1 VAPSGALALLL
12 GAGAAAIAPAGPDAL
27 LAVKAA
33 AADSTEV
40 AVAFVVDFGTGS
52 AQGVLEGCVKV
63 PSSDTGYDALAA
75 FVQQAGLSEP
85 SYNSAGL
92 LCSIG
97 GVPSSGCGVASNGEY
112 IFWSYWH
119 GTTGTWQYSSTGA
132 FSLATNDVEGWRFQ
146 NPGPDNATA
155 PHPGQPPT
163 TPASAPL
170 LTSRQRRQRRPGRH
184 RHRSPPPAVPRRR
197 VAYRR
202 VALRRAPIPPPRHR
216 RRVDRPRGDHVD
228 AGDDRDH
235 VADLRCTRV
244 GRECGVQGCRP
255 EDPGGPPRDESL
267 GATRRRRARARCH

>member
-1 VAPSGALALLL
+1 MTLEVQWRRAVPLALLL

-85 SYNSAGL
+85 SYNSAGSSARSAVCRPRAAAWRRTRVHL
-92 LCSIG
+92 LVLLARDDG
-97 GVPSSGCGVASNGEY
+97 DLAVLLDR
-112 IFWSYWH
+112 
-119 GTTGTWQYSSTGA
+119 A

-155 PHPGQPPT
+155 PHPGQPQ
-163 TPASAPL
+163 L
-170 LTSRQRRQRRPGRH
+170 RQHLSR
-184 RHRSPPPAVPRRR
+184 
-197 VAYRR
+197 
-202 VALRRAPIPPPRHR
+202 
-216 RRVDRPRGDHVD
+216 
-228 AGDDRDH
+228 
-235 VADLRCTRV
+235 C
-244 GRECGVQGCRP
+244 
-255 EDPGGPPRDESL
+255 
-267 GATRRRRARARCH
+267 